1 MSEAARDWHFS
12 QGGDEAMRYGKTV
25 WAAILTPLLVALGVI
40 AGFGPAQ
47 AEDNPFKREPPFKT
61 AVIEYT
67 MAGSEQGKATL
78 YVEKL
83 KQAKVSES
91 SVSMMGRTGEV
102 EKKAHITT
110 PEQVIDVNISK
121 KTARAHGNMQT
132 YLAQEYEKLSPA
144 EKVTVRKNAEKLG
157 ATMMT
162 QFAGGV
168 PKAEQGVFLGKPV
181 DIVTFKGITTQTWKD
196 AGIPLK
202 SEGSMMGMKISNVA
216 TSLKT
221 DVPLPAGV
229 FEAPAGIEVVF
240 DQQADQMMR
249 MMAGRMLTSLKDPNF
264 EENMKNQGGAGA
276 MMGIPPGMGKPGGKP
291 GAMPK
296 GNMPPADGDD

>member
-1 MSEAARDWHFS
+1 MKF
-12 QGGDEAMRYGKTV
+12 GKAI
-25 WAAILTPLLVALGVI
+25 WAAILAALGLVAG
-40 AGFGPAQ
+40 AGPAL
-47 AEDNPFKREPPFKT
+47 ADDNPFRRQPPFKT
-61 AVIEYT
+61 AVVEYV
-67 MAGSEQGKATL
+67 MNGSEQGKATL
-78 YVEKL
+78 YVEGL

-91 SVSMMGRTGEV
+91 TVSMMGKTGEV

-110 PEQVIDVNISK
+110 PEKIIDVNLSK
-121 KTARAHGNMQT
+121 KTARSHGNMQT
-132 YLAQEYEKLSPA
+132 YLAQEYDKLTPA
-144 EKVTVRKNAEKLG
+144 EKAIVRKNAEKLG
-157 ATMMT
+157 ATMMN
-162 QFAGGV
+162 QFAGGM
-168 PKAEQGVFLGKPV
+168 PKSEPGVFLGKPV

-264 EENMKNQGGAGA
+264 EENMKNQGGPGA
-276 MMGIPPGMGKPGGKP
+276 MMGMPPGMGKPGGKP